1 MNLGVEIRSPMSE
14 VRRKAEIRNP
24 KGSVGECQEWS
35 GYES

>member
-1 MNLGVEIRSPMSE
+1 MNPKVEIRSTKSE

-24 KGSVGECQEWS
+24 KGSVGECQEWF